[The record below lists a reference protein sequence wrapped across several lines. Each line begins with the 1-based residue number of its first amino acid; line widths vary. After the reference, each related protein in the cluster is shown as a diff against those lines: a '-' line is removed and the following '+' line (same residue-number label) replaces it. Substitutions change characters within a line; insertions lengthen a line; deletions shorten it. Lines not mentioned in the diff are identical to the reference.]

1 MPAAPPRVGPNMTI
15 DVGRYG
21 IWQRWQDL
29 SPEFAAEA
37 EALGYGAIWIGSS
50 PPGDLAL
57 AESMLDATRRIV
69 IATGIVNMWSTPAAE
84 VAASYHRIE
93 AKHPGR
99 FLLGVGIGHPE
110 ATKEYRSPYATMV
123 EYLDQLDEGGVPVAG
138 RALAALGPKA
148 LRLAANR
155 TAGAHPYLTTP
166 EHTREAREII
176 GDGVLLAPEQK
187 VVLDADTERARGIGR
202 PYVENPYLHL
212 TNYRSNL
219 QRLGWS
225 EADLDGGGSDALID
239 ALVAHGDAA
248 AVAARL
254 NAHLDAGADHVCAQ
268 VLTAEG
274 ADPLTTLREL
284 SAVLG
289 LRRS

>member
-1 MPAAPPRVGPNMTI
+1 MPAALSRVGRIMTV

-21 IWQRWQDL
+21 IWQRRSDL

-37 EALGYGAIWIGSS
+37 EALGYGAIWIGGS

-57 AESMLDATRRIV
+57 AESMLDATQRIV

-84 VAASYHRIE
+84 VAASYRRIE

-110 ATKEYRSPYATMV
+110 HTSTYRSPYATMV
-123 EYLDQLDEGGVPVAG
+123 DYLDQLDGGGVPVAG

-148 LRLAANR
+148 LRLAADR

-166 EHTREAREII
+166 EHTREARGII

-187 VVLDADTERARGIGR
+187 VVLDTDAERARALGR
-202 PYVENPYLHL
+202 PVVDTPYLHL
-212 TNYRSNL
+212 VNYRSNL
-219 QRLGWS
+219 LRLGWS
-225 EADLDGGGSDALID
+225 EADLDDGGSDALID
-239 ALVAHGDAA
+239 ALVAHGDAKT
-248 AVAARL
+248 VAQRL
-254 NAHLDAGADHVCAQ
+254 TAHLDAGADHVCAQ
-268 VLTAEG
+268 VLTADG
-274 ADPLTTLREL
+274 ADPVPALREL
-284 SAVLG
+284 SEALG
-289 LRRS
+289 LR